1 MIVTWLPNRR
11 KIDANSTPT
20 APLPRMTIDFGTSR
34 SPIASSLVMIRLRSI
49 STPGTLRGVEPVAM
63 TISFDADRLCFSPS
77 TTSTLPASGDRRG
90 ALDPFDLV
98 LLEQKLDALGQAG
111 HDLVLARLHLVHVD
125 ADGAFADRDAPF
137 LDVLNDL
144 ERVRV
149 LEQRLG
155 RNAAPDQAGAAERF
169 LLLDDRHL
177 QSQLRRANGRD
188 VPAGS
193 CANDHDIEFA
203 RHVISALR
211 HCAHRFGVA
220 SQQGNLLEPP
230 EGVKQPA
237 KRATIPAVLSMN
249 PKPKTV
255 LIVDDDEGMRDTLNA
270 ILRRDYRVLR
280 AATGEAALAILNR
293 EDVDLM
299 LLDVR
304 LPGIGG
310 FDVLRIVKENYSLI
324 EVIMISAITE
334 IETAVQAM
342 KFGAY
347 HYTTKDFDYETI
359 RSLVHNASERQDLN
373 RQVMTLSAQ
382 VADQGDR
389 EFIVGPSKL
398 TRDIVDLVQKVAKLS
413 ATVLI
418 LGESGTGKELLARL
432 IHRESG
438 NADAPFIAVNLA
450 AIPRELVESTLFG
463 HERGS
468 FTGALKQQLGKFEL
482 ASGGTLFLDEIG
494 DLPLELQAK
503 LLRAI
508 QEGEIERV
516 GGAKPIKTDFRLIAA
531 TNVDLEKAV
540 KEGRFRE
547 DLFYRINVIPIKL
560 PPLRDRIEDLPELAR
575 FFLEPLQGAIQ
586 EGHSGHLGLDAEDP
600 VELLVAGQHPR
611 AREPDRAAGGRQRQ
625 GMDYRRGSAV
635 RVPLRAARQCAQPGR
650 EPVPGG
656 DQHLRAELHPAR
668 AGEIGLERHRDGA
681 LPRHSPQ
688 HAQIQDG
695 SAGHSRAREE
705 TSRRLAS
712 GFSRTKSRPIHWPLR
727 PSRWRFY

>member
-1 MIVTWLPNRR
+1 M
-11 KIDANSTPT
+11 NS
-20 APLPRMTIDFGTSR
+20 
-34 SPIASSLVMIRLRSI
+34 
-49 STPGTLRGVEPVAM
+49 
-63 TISFDADRLCFSPS
+63 
-77 TTSTLPASGDRRG
+77 
-90 ALDPFDLV
+90 
-98 LLEQKLDALGQAG
+98 
-111 HDLVLARLHLVHVD
+111 
-125 ADGAFADRDAPF
+125 
-137 LDVLNDL
+137 
-144 ERVRV
+144 
-149 LEQRLG
+149 
-155 RNAAPDQAGAAERF
+155 
-169 LLLDDRHL
+169 
-177 QSQLRRANGRD
+177 
-188 VPAGS
+188 
-193 CANDHDIEFA
+193 
-203 RHVISALR
+203 
-211 HCAHRFGVA
+211 
-220 SQQGNLLEPP
+220 
-230 EGVKQPA
+230 
-237 KRATIPAVLSMN
+237 
-249 PKPKTV
+249 KPKTV

-280 AATGEAALAILNR
+280 AASGEAALAILNR

-304 LPGIGG
+304 LPGIDG
-310 FDVLRIVKENYSLI
+310 FDVLRIVRENYSLV

-334 IETAVQAM
+334 IETAVKAM

-347 HYTTKDFDYETI
+347 HYTTKDFDYETL

-389 EFIVGPSKL
+389 EFVVGPSKL

-547 DLFYRINVIPIKL
+547 DLYYRINVIPIKL
-560 PPLRDRIEDLPELAR
+560 PPLRDRMEDLPELAR
-575 FFLEPLQGAIQ
+575 FFLNRYKARFRKRIQGISDSTLKILASYWWP
-586 EGHSGHLGLDAEDP
+586 GK
-600 VELLVAGQHPR
+600 HPR
-611 AREPDRAAGGRQRQ
+611 AREPDRAARGGERQR
-625 GMDYRRGSAV
+625 MDHRRGSAV
-635 RVPLRAARQCAQPGR
+635 RVPLRPARPGA
-650 EPVPGG
+650 EPRRKPLSGG
-656 DQHLRAELHPAR
+656 DQHVRAQFHPAR
-668 AGEIGLERHRDGA
+668 ARKIGLERHRDRP
-681 LPRHSPQ
+681 LPRHSAQ
-688 HAQIQDG
+688 HAEVQDG
-695 SAGHSRAREE
+695 PARNPRAGKE
-705 TSRRLAS
+705 TSRRLAGPQHRS
-712 GFSRTKSRPIHWPLR
+712 IYWPVWPRFCRPRPNYLFCNQLQRSRQTDSA
-727 PSRWRFY
+727 